1 MSRSSLNSGF
11 LSYDTLEKLG
21 VLDAERRNIRIHS
34 TAVIV
39 NFDEIQFGE
48 NVRIDAYVVLSC
60 RDLILGNY
68 VHIAS
73 GCGFF
78 GTAPIRMGDFS
89 TTSAQV
95 LVYSSTDDYS
105 GKYMTNQT
113 IPSEFTNVQHA
124 AVLIERH
131 CIIGA
136 HSTIL
141 PGSAL
146 GEGAAVGSAALVNG
160 PLPPWTIS
168 VGTPAK
174 PIKSRARNALDIEV
188 AMLSKE

>member
-1 MSRSSLNSGF
+1 M
-11 LSYDTLEKLG
+11 
-21 VLDAERRNIRIHS
+21 
-34 TAVIV
+34 
-39 NFDEIQFGE
+39 
-48 NVRIDAYVVLSC
+48 
-60 RDLILGNY
+60 
-68 VHIAS
+68 
-73 GCGFF
+73 
-78 GTAPIRMGDFS
+78 
-89 TTSAQV
+89 
-95 LVYSSTDDYS
+95 
-105 GKYMTNQT
+105 
-113 IPSEFTNVQHA
+113 QHA

-160 PLPPWTIS
+160 PTTTLDDFGRHSPQ
-168 VGTPAK
+168 K